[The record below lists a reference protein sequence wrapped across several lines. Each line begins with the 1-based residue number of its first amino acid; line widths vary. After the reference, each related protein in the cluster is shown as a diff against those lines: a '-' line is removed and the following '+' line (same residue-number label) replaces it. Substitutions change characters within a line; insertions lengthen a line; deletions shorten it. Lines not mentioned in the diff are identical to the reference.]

1 MQVESMQYS
10 LDEEQW
16 LSDWALMLSLAG
28 QPGAALE
35 QIHIFALA
43 HILRRPII
51 VYGVKFIKSFRGE
64 NIGYARFQGKIGLEI
79 VIRSLRFI
87 WISVEMNIKFFAKI
101 HLIFWWS
108 DISHPVRMWYF
119 FFFKLD

>member
-1 MQVESMQYS
+1 MQVESMQFT
-10 LDEEQW
+10 LDDDQWEQ
-16 LSDWALMLSLAG
+16 DWTLMLSLAG

-64 NIGYARFQGKIGLEI
+64 NIGYARFQGQCLRRAGL
-79 VIRSLRFI
+79 
-87 WISVEMNIKFFAKI
+87 
-101 HLIFWWS
+101 
-108 DISHPVRMWYF
+108 
-119 FFFKLD
+119 